1 MTVTFYGRI
10 TEYTNGEKTFVPSV
24 PHGALSGLLDELGR
38 HYGEAFESFIHGNE
52 TCLLLVNGNGVML
65 SGGLDSPLKPDDK
78 IDILPFVDAG

>member
-10 TEYTNGEKTFVPSV
+10 TEYTNGEKTFMPSAS
-24 PHGALSGLLDELGR
+24 HSTLSALLGELSG

-52 TCLLLVNGNGVML
+52 ACLILVNGNGVMM
-65 SGGLDSPLKPDDK
+65 SGGLDSPLKPDDR